1 MISIYYKS
9 YFDGK
14 IGVILIVW
22 QKFFEKKFAKNLQ
35 IKIFGVPLHSQSKRL

>member
-22 QKFFEKKFAKNLQ
+22 QKFFKKKFAKNLQ